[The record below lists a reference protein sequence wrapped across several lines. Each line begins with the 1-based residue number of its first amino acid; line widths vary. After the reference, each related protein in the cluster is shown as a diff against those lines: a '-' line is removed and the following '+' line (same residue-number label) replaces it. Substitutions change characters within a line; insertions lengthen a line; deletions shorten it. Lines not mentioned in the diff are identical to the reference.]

1 MSHSLVG
8 AALDIARWSGG
19 TDVYLL
25 TESAQAYFGKI
36 FTPVSFKRLSEAVAD
51 SALVGCCS
59 SATAMHLSFEAA
71 DLPLLG
77 RPSRKELPTFQDG
90 ACC

>member
-1 MSHSLVG
+1 LVG

-19 TDVYLL
+19 EDVYLL
-25 TESAQAYFGKI
+25 TEDAQTYFTKH
-36 FTPVSFKRLSEAVAD
+36 FTPVSHQRLSEAVG
-51 SALVGCCS
+51 SSELVGCCS
-59 SATAMHLSFEAA
+59 GATAMRLSFEEA